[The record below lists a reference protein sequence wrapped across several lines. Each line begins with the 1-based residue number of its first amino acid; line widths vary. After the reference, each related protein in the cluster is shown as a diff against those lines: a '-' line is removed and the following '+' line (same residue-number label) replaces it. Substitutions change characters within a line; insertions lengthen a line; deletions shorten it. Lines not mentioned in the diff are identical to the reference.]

1 MVSPNSGTTAST
13 TTTTATTTATAT
25 TTTTTATT
33 ITNTNTDTKV
43 PDVYILMGP
52 IGTGKSTALKC
63 IKEKLNPL
71 NVMVAS
77 GEYKSKYFYPIIPNM
92 GFGNNN
98 SIAATIN
105 GITPLQI
112 GAYYTLMMVVNDAM
126 NINKKNSNSNSNKN
140 NSTNIDVIIMETSLT
155 PNLGQPLLD
164 SPMVKKFIFL
174 DSDNDNENNK
184 DMIVQRRIQRDYID
198 KNIICTETDKL
209 NIIKSVQEQS
219 KDYWNVMNDAKKQNK
234 LATSGNNN
242 NNSNNNN
249 SNNNNSNSNSNN
261 NNDIVLIKESH
272 TPDQVADMIISS
284 VQEWHQYIL

>member
-13 TTTTATTTATAT
+13 TSATATAATAT
-25 TTTTTATT
+25 TTTATSATATAATNTNT
-33 ITNTNTDTKV
+33 ITNTDTKV

-112 GAYYTLMMVVNDAM
+112 GAY
-126 NINKKNSNSNSNKN
+126 
-140 NSTNIDVIIMETSLT
+140 II
-155 PNLGQPLLD
+155 
-164 SPMVKKFIFL
+164 
-174 DSDNDNENNK
+174 
-184 DMIVQRRIQRDYID
+184 
-198 KNIICTETDKL
+198 
-209 NIIKSVQEQS
+209 
-219 KDYWNVMNDAKKQNK
+219 
-234 LATSGNNN
+234 
-242 NNSNNNN
+242 
-249 SNNNNSNSNSNN
+249 
-261 NNDIVLIKESH
+261 H
-272 TPDQVADMIISS
+272 
-284 VQEWHQYIL
+284 

>member
-1 MVSPNSGTTAST
+1 
-13 TTTTATTTATAT
+13 
-25 TTTTTATT
+25 
-33 ITNTNTDTKV
+33 
-43 PDVYILMGP
+43 
-52 IGTGKSTALKC
+52 
-63 IKEKLNPL
+63 
-71 NVMVAS
+71 
-77 GEYKSKYFYPIIPNM
+77 
-92 GFGNNN
+92 
-98 SIAATIN
+98 
-105 GITPLQI
+105 
-112 GAYYTLMMVVNDAM
+112 MMVVNDAM
-126 NINKKNSNSNSNKN
+126 NINKKNSNSNSNSNKN

-242 NNSNNNN
+242 NS
-249 SNNNNSNSNSNN
+249 N

>member
-242 NNSNNNN
+242 NSNNND
-249 SNNNNSNSNSNN
+249 